1 MILEEELARRFTES
15 ETGKPDTN
23 LKVGFHFPNL
33 GSTGFDEFSNP
44 LISFSSSA

>member
-23 LKVGFHFPNL
+23 LKLVSIFQTL
-33 GSTGFDEFSNP
+33 VQQAST
-44 LISFSSSA
+44 SFQIL